1 MKPIASKRFY
11 CTIDNQF
18 YWSKAH
24 QSLTLSARN
33 LMLCF
38 YTELRWTGKGKKRQ
52 FTNNGNVSFTE
63 AEFKFNRLGCS
74 ATYIKARNQ
83 LIKVGFIKVTHRG
96 GMGKGVRNL
105 YKLLWC
111 GGALHSEM
119 RWKRYPDENW
129 KHEIPRPKKQMVGVE
144 SQWKKGECGRKSK
157 PTLQKH
163 TLNGTNPPTKV
174 YPINANPPTKIGRNL

>member
-1 MKPIASKRFY
+1 MKPIESKTFWFTFY
-11 CTIDNQF
+11 NEL
-18 YWSKAH
+18 YWSKAY
-24 QSLTLSARN
+24 QSLTLSGRN
-33 LMLCF
+33 LMMCF
-38 YTELRWTGKGKKRQ
+38 YTELRWLGKGKKKQ

-63 AEFKFNRLGCS
+63 AEFKANRLGCS

-129 KHEIPRPKKQMVGVE
+129 EQEIPKVKDYIVGRE
-144 SQWKKGECGRKSK
+144 TRFKKSK

-163 TLNGTNPPTKV
+163 TLNGTNSPIKV
-174 YPINANPPTKIGRNL
+174 DPSMLTPLQK

>member
-83 LIKVGFIKVTHRG
+83 LIKVGFIKVTYRG
-96 GMGKGVRNL
+96 GMARGDMNK
-105 YKLLWC
+105 YKLLWVDEV
-111 GGALHSEM
+111 LHSEM
-119 RWKRYPDENW
+119 RWKLYPDEDW
-129 KHEIPRPKKQMVGVE
+129 EHEIPKVKDYIV
-144 SQWKKGECGRKSK
+144 GRKTRFK
-157 PTLQKH
+157 KKNNTLQKY
-163 TLNGTNPPTKV
+163 TLNGTKPPTKV
-174 YPINANPPTKIGRNL
+174 YPINANPPTKVGSN